1 MEASEVI
8 SIISE
13 FFSKESSLILTL
25 IFFTAIIVGYS
36 VFIYYFYR
44 YLAKKNLIELNF
56 EQYNQYSNPTLVKFF
71 AVIFYIAEYVVLLPI
86 LTSFWFTTFAV
97 LILVLSDGIPASG
110 ILLISAALV
119 ASVRIT
125 AYISEN
131 LSKDLAKMLPFTLLA
146 IAITK
151 PSFFTISTLFSRV
164 QEIPLLFSN
173 LPYYFLF
180 IVVIELT
187 MRVSEF
193 LGNLFSRSEESVEEM
208 IEKTET
214 EQAKEDME

>member
-1 MEASEVI
+1 MEVAN
-8 SIISE
+8 IISSISE
-13 FFSKESSLILTL
+13 IFSKESNLIPTL
-25 IFFTAIIVGYS
+25 IFFTTVIVCYS

-71 AVIFYIAEYVVLLPI
+71 AVIFYIAEYLILLPI

-97 LILVLSDGIPASG
+97 LILVLSEGIPAAG

-151 PSFFTISTLFSRV
+151 PSFFTISSLLLRI

-173 LPYYFLF
+173 LPYYLLF

-187 MRVSEF
+187 MRISEF
-193 LGNLFSRSEESVEEM
+193 FKNAFTHSEGTAE
-208 IEKTET
+208 ET
-214 EQAKEDME
+214 ESPTE

>member
-1 MEASEVI
+1 MEVAN
-8 SIISE
+8 IISNISDV
-13 FFSKESSLILTL
+13 FSKESNLILTL
-25 IFFTAIIVGYS
+25 LFFTTIIVGYS
-36 VFIYYFYR
+36 VFIFYFYR

-71 AVIFYIAEYVVLLPI
+71 AVIFYIAEYIILLPI

-97 LILVLSDGIPASG
+97 LILILSEGIPTAG
-110 ILLISAALV
+110 ILLISAALI

-146 IAITK
+146 IAITN
-151 PSFFTISTLFSRV
+151 PSFFTISALFSRI

-187 MRVSEF
+187 MRIGEF
-193 LGNLFSRSEESVEEM
+193 LKNLFTHSEGTAEET
-208 IEKTET
+208 IEKTEAEKT
-214 EQAKEDME
+214 KESIE